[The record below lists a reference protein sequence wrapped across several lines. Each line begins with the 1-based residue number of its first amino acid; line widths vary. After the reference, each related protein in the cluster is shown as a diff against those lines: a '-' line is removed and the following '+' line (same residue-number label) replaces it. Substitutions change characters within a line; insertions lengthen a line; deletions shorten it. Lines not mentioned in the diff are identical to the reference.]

1 MLTKHQT
8 TDESL
13 PVWTPGLGVMGQ
25 WRMGRTLVVRL
36 MIFQSIDVPT
46 LTFGPER
53 RVVREPQGC
62 ICHSFCPWGGSDI
75 CRRAS
80 FVLLSGSGCF
90 ALEVFPAG
98 RKIAEHGDTKHLCG
112 EIVTKLIIRH

>member
-1 MLTKHQT
+1 MSTKHQA

-46 LTFGPER
+46 LRFGAER
-53 RVVREPQGC
+53 WVVREQQ
-62 ICHSFCPWGGSDI
+62 
-75 CRRAS
+75 
-80 FVLLSGSGCF
+80 LLSVGWLRH
-90 ALEVFPAG
+90 LEESLLCA
-98 RKIAEHGDTKHLCG
+98 AEW
-112 EIVTKLIIRH
+112 IRMLPLGGFSSWEENC